1 MNRHVSRGTAV
12 IVPFPTFLEA
22 REQDSARGPPMGRG
36 WGKARFSW
44 KDFRRQRDNE
54 DSYKTNLNIHSAA
67 S

>member
-1 MNRHVSRGTAV
+1 MNRHVSRGAAV

-22 REQDSARGPPMGRG
+22 REQDSARG

-54 DSYKTNLNIHSAA
+54 DSHKTNLNVHSAA